1 MFMSQ
6 QQQQCTFRPSK
17 TPIAGGGINDLARN
31 GVEVTLWP
39 CEGSTHQLWSYTT
52 DTKHWQV
59 HGHDWL
65 GKPTTSCLSTRVDES
80 FEGLVLTSCDETE
93 NNNVGQYEIVSLP
106 NSDLVQI
113 QLLTSQQDANPKCL
127 VVKPL
132 KNEGG
137 AYGERGGAQV
147 IIGFCDTKEVRWCC
161 CCCCLLNLFI
171 HK

>member
-1 MFMSQ
+1 MHAILDSSPTTASAAMFMSQ
-6 QQQQCTFRPSK
+6 QQQQRTFRPSK
-17 TPIAGGGINDLARN
+17 TPIAIGGINDLACN
-31 GVEVTLWP
+31 G
-39 CEGSTHQLWSYTT
+39 
-52 DTKHWQV
+52 
-59 HGHDWL
+59 
-65 GKPTTSCLSTRVDES
+65 LSSRVDES

-127 VVKPL
+127 AVKPL

-147 IIGFCDTKEVRWCC
+147 MIGVCDTKEVKCC
-161 CCCCLLNLFI
+161 CCCCLLNIFQY
-171 HK
+171 K